1 MPAAS
6 GSNRKQ
12 GSSRRE
18 KKNPVIKMDKKL
30 THTFKYPKRYLQ
42 ASTFFSLLMAAK
54 ALSQDIYDC
63 FSKSA
68 PSRVNRYQV
77 KGVAGAE
84 VENGT
89 A

>member
-1 MPAAS
+1 
-6 GSNRKQ
+6 
-12 GSSRRE
+12 
-18 KKNPVIKMDKKL
+18 MDKKL

-42 ASTFFSLLMAAK
+42 ASTFFFLLMAAK
-54 ALSQDIYDC
+54 ALGQDIYEG
-63 FSKSA
+63 FSKPA